1 MADVLFRIHKSAL
14 LPALNAVI
22 EAVVSKPVVPILG
35 NVLML
40 ADGDDMVIRATDLS
54 IEVEA
59 RCEMLEPAAGEGL
72 TLSGHDL
79 REIVRNLPD
88 TAEIEISTGSFPGQV
103 VLRAARSTFRL
114 LSLPADDF
122 PSIANAVRGSSV
134 PVDMPLLNDAIKRVS
149 YAVRD
154 DDKERIYLAGV
165 AIHPEKDGSKIAVV
179 GCDGHNLAVVRFPCQ
194 QRANFRLAL
203 MPVRTAKAILK
214 LFGDTKA
221 AELTVSDA
229 MLRVEGGGICLISKL
244 VDAIYPDYLRVV
256 PPRLSRK
263 VTVDVDTLSKAVTRV
278 RLVAE
283 DEARNSVRM
292 NVGNGVMRLA
302 LMTGAGQEAVEDFP
316 VESDDEPMEIR
327 FAGKYLTQL
336 LGSIR
341 TQDVLIELED
351 AQTSGVFR
359 PTIAADEFFLVM
371 PRAN

>member
-1 MADVLFRIHKSAL
+1 MADVLFRVHKSAL
-14 LPALNAVI
+14 LPALDAVI

-40 ADGDDMVIRATDLS
+40 ADGDEMIIRATDLS

-59 RCEMLEPAAGEGL
+59 RCEMLAPAAGEGL
-72 TLSGHDL
+72 TLSGNDL
-79 REIVRNLPD
+79 REIVKNLPD
-88 TAEIEISTGSFPGQV
+88 TAEIEISTGSFSGQV
-103 VLRAARSTFRL
+103 VLRAARSTFKL
-114 LSLPADDF
+114 LSLPPDDF
-122 PSIANAVRGSSV
+122 PSIAGAVHGSTV
-134 PVDMPLLNDAIKRVS
+134 TVDMAALNDAIRRVS

-165 AIHPEKDGSKIAVV
+165 AIHPEKDGRRISVV

-194 QRANFRLAL
+194 QHADFRLAL
-203 MPVRTAKAILK
+203 MPVRTAKAIRK
-214 LFGDTKA
+214 LFADTKS

-229 MLRVEGGGICLISKL
+229 MIRIEGGGICLISKL
-244 VDAIYPDYLRVV
+244 VDAVYPDYMRVM

-263 VTVDVDTLSKAVTRV
+263 ATVSVDTLSRAVARV

-283 DEARNSVRM
+283 DESRNSVRM
-292 NVGNGVMRLA
+292 NVGHGVMRLA
-302 LMTGAGQEAVEDFP
+302 LTTGAGQEAVEDFP
-316 VESDDEPMEIR
+316 VECDDEPMEIR

-341 TQDVLIELED
+341 TQDVTIELED